1 MDAEMYRRRASRCL
15 VVAQRISDPHRRAKI
30 IDLAQKWMV
39 FAEQAERQRPVVQQQ
54 QQMQPKQK

>member
-1 MDAEMYRRRASRCL
+1 MDAEMYRRRASHCL
-15 VVAQRISDPHRRAKI
+15 VVARRINDPHRRAKI

-54 QQMQPKQK
+54 LQPKQK